1 MHSLR
6 KTALI
11 TLLALC
17 AVTFSLQ
24 AVEPSV
30 ELLSPRD
37 AALGGRH
44 VALTDTFS
52 SLVNNP
58 AGFYTAPE
66 QLSITEITIGLKG
79 PMFSLADAIIGG
91 EMSDLSELI
100 NGIYAGLDLLGPLS
114 FGYVGEGLG
123 FGVYNQTNLRLWSNN
138 SLTANVR
145 AWDDIVLT
153 GGYAYRMPFSGDAQ
167 ALDAG
172 VLLKGGFRG
181 TIDGGISV
189 VDIMD
194 LNVGTLLDEP
204 FRFTSFIGMDLG
216 LRYSIGEKW
225 VVGMVGRDV
234 YTPTLTNEYA
244 DYNDF
249 INGVAPTA
257 DNLYDTM
264 QFKLDL
270 GMMYRPQADLTRYS
284 ISDIKILLDYKDV
297 LDFWIYPELS
307 TNPLLHIGIGTEI
320 TLMEILNVRVGL
332 SEGLFAAGLG
342 LDLSHFTLNV
352 AAFGTERSTEPGL
365 APVYNLQLGLEFRK

>member
-6 KTALI
+6 KTALFI
-11 TLLALC
+11 IIALC
-17 AVTFSLQ
+17 AVTFNLQ

-114 FGYVGEGLG
+114 FGYIGEGLG
-123 FGVYNQTNLRLWSNN
+123 FGVYNQTNLRMWSNN

-153 GGYAYRMPFSGDAQ
+153 GGYAYRMPFSGDVQ

-189 VDIMD
+189 VDIME
-194 LNVGTLLDEP
+194 LNVSTLLDEP

-216 LRYSIGEKW
+216 LRYSVGEKW
-225 VVGMVGRDV
+225 VFGMVGRDV

-270 GMMYRPQADLTRYS
+270 GMMYRPQADLSRYS
-284 ISDIKILLDYKDV
+284 ISDIKILFDYKDL

-307 TNPLLHIGIGTEI
+307 TNPLLHISFGTEV
-320 TLMEILNVRVGL
+320 TVMEILDVRLGFA
-332 SEGLFAAGLG
+332 EGLFAAGLG
-342 LDLSHFTLNV
+342 LDLSHFTMNV

>member
-1 MHSLR
+1 MQILR
-6 KTALI
+6 KTALL

-123 FGVYNQTNLRLWSNN
+123 FGVYNQTNLRMWSNN

-145 AWDDIVLT
+145 VWDDIVLA
-153 GGYAYRMPFSGDAQ
+153 GGYAYRMPFSGDVQ

-225 VVGMVGRDV
+225 VFGMVGRDV
-234 YTPTLTNEYA
+234 YTPTLTNEYSN
-244 DYNDF
+244 YNDF

-257 DNLYDTM
+257 QNLYDTM

-270 GMMYRPQADLTRYS
+270 GMMYRPQADLSRYS
-284 ISDIKILLDYKDV
+284 ISDIKILLDYRDV

-307 TNPLLHIGIGTEI
+307 TNPLLHIGFGTEV
-320 TLMEILNVRVGL
+320 TVMEILNVRVGL

-342 LDLSHFTLNV
+342 IDLSHFTLNV

>member
-1 MHSLR
+1 MHSIR
-6 KTALI
+6 KTVILI
-11 TLLALC
+11 ILALC
-17 AVTFSLQ
+17 VSTLSLQ

-30 ELLSPRD
+30 ELISPRD

-44 VALTDTFS
+44 AALTDTFS
-52 SLVNNP
+52 SLLNNP

-66 QLSITEITIGLKG
+66 QLSIAEITIGLKG
-79 PMFSLADAIIGG
+79 PMFSVADAIIGG
-91 EMSDLSELI
+91 ELSDLSELI

-123 FGVYNQTNLRLWSNN
+123 FGIYNQGNLRMWSNN
-138 SLTANVR
+138 SLTANVK

-153 GGYAYRMPFSGDAQ
+153 GGYAYRMPFSGDVQ

-194 LNVGTLLDEP
+194 LDASTLLDEP
-204 FRFTSFIGMDLG
+204 FAFTSFIGLDLG
-216 LRYSIGEKW
+216 LRYSINDTW
-225 VVGMVGRDV
+225 VFGLVGRDV

-244 DYNDF
+244 NFDDF
-249 INGVAPTA
+249 INGVTPVAQ
-257 DNLYDTM
+257 DQYDVM
-264 QFKLDL
+264 QFQLDL
-270 GMMYRPQADLTRYS
+270 GMMFRPKADLSLYS
-284 ISDIKILLDYKDV
+284 ISDIKILLDYTDL

-307 TNPLLHIGIGTEI
+307 SNPVLHIGFGTEV
-320 TLMEILNVRVGL
+320 TVMEILDIRVGFSQGLL
-332 SEGLFAAGLG
+332 SAGLG
-342 LDLSHFTLNV
+342 LDLSYFTMN
-352 AAFGTERSTEPGL
+352 AAMFGTERSTEPGI

>member
-6 KTALI
+6 KTALVI
-11 TLLALC
+11 IIALC
-17 AVTFSLQ
+17 AVTFNLQ

-114 FGYVGEGLG
+114 FGYIGEGLG
-123 FGVYNQTNLRLWSNN
+123 FGVYNQTNLRMWSNN

-153 GGYAYRMPFSGDAQ
+153 GGYAYRMPFSGDVQ

-194 LNVGTLLDEP
+194 LNVDTLLDEP

-216 LRYSIGEKW
+216 LRYSVGGKW
-225 VVGMVGRDV
+225 VFGMVGRDV

-249 INGVAPTA
+249 IDGVAPTS

-270 GMMYRPQADLTRYS
+270 GIMYRPQADLSRYS
-284 ISDIKILLDYKDV
+284 ISDIKILFDYRDL

-307 TNPLLHIGIGTEI
+307 TNPLLHISFGTEV
-320 TLMEILNVRVGL
+320 TVMEILDVRVGFA
-332 SEGLFAAGLG
+332 EGLFAAGLG
-342 LDLSHFTLNV
+342 LDLNHFTMNV